1 MGKEG
6 TVMVYKQIV
15 LVFVIAPLL
24 CIPVRAH
31 GDDLADVRAVFDKDL
46 RLFNA
51 QNSEAFSGSSH
62 EDVVLFGILSPF
74 ATKGKE
80 DIQRLVQGY
89 FADHARIMFKTVN
102 PEFFILNT
110 SAVAWGAYTITEH
123 PKVGPRETIHGRY
136 TFTYSKTD
144 GKWQLVALHL
154 SPLQGY

>member
-1 MGKEG
+1 M
-6 TVMVYKQIV
+6 MYKQIV
-15 LVFVIAPLL
+15 LAFVIAPLL
-24 CIPVRAH
+24 FAPLLAR
-31 GDDLADVRAVFDKDL
+31 GDDLAEVRAVFDKDL

-80 DIQRLVQGY
+80 ALQRLVQGY
-89 FADHARIMFKTVN
+89 FADHTRIMFRTVN
-102 PEFFILNT
+102 PEFFVLNT
-110 SAVAWGAYTITEH
+110 SAVAWGAFTITEY
-123 PKVGPRETIHGRY
+123 PKVGPRETLHGRY
-136 TFTYSKTD
+136 TYTYTKTD